1 MLNKSLTIFS
11 IFMTSMI
18 LPVFANTNDLIN
30 QQIQHRD
37 QITKSYQGK
46 FEDLKDSAPQKIISY
61 QPLIENLKTTVAN
74 NLGQGVEQKAP
85 NAVIFVSFSMP
96 DLALKQLIAE
106 GKKYQIP
113 VVMRGLYKNSFQ
125 ETAAKIFNLV
135 KEKNHGGVAIDPLWF
150 KEFNIQTVPAFVI
163 RHGNDFDVVY
173 GNIFLKRA
181 LEIIA
186 EKGIA
191 TKEAKGILAPKA

>member
-1 MLNKSLTIFS
+1 MVIVT
-11 IFMTSMI
+11 
-18 LPVFANTNDLIN
+18 LPVFANTNDVIN
-30 QQIQHRD
+30 REIQHRD
-37 QITKSYQGK
+37 QVVKNYEGK
-46 FEDLKDSAPQKIISY
+46 FEDLKASSLQETASY
-61 QPLIENLKTTVAN
+61 QPLIENLKKTAVN
-74 NLGQGVEQKAP
+74 NLGQGTEQKAP
-85 NAVIFVSFSMP
+85 NAVIFVSLSMP

-113 VVMRGLYKNSFQ
+113 VVMHGLYKNSFQ

-135 KEKNHGGVAIDPLWF
+135 KEKNQGGIAIDPLWF

-163 RHGNDFDVVY
+163 RHGHDFDVVY

-186 EKGIA
+186 ENGVA
-191 TKEAKGILAPKA
+191 AKEARDILALKI

>member
-1 MLNKSLTIFS
+1 MKILTVLILFISLLMALN
-11 IFMTSMI
+11 
-18 LPVFANTNDLIN
+18 VFANTNDLIN

-46 FEDLKDSAPQKIISY
+46 FENLKASSLQGTANY
-61 QPLIENLKTTVAN
+61 QPIIEKLKKTAIN
-74 NLGQGVEQKAP
+74 NLGQGAVQKSP

-96 DLALKQLIAE
+96 DLALKQLIEE

-113 VVMRGLYKNSFQ
+113 IVMRGLYKNSFQ

-135 KEKNHGGVAIDPLWF
+135 KEKNQGGIAIDPLWF

-163 RHGNDFDVVY
+163 KHGNDFDVVY

-186 EKGIA
+186 ENGVSA
-191 TKEAKGILAPKA
+191 KEAKDILTLKT